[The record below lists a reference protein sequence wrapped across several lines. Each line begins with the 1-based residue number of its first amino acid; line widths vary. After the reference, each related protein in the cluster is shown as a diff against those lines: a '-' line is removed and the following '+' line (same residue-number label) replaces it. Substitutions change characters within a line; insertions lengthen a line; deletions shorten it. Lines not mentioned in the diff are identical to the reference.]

1 MMDER
6 MFWFP
11 LPSDPAMTELERQ
24 TSPMNADGMIST
36 PTQVT
41 PELPPESPGISALA
55 ESLSP
60 TTTICSSDNAN
71 LLLHDKRVCTYK
83 RRGAESCIEC
93 YATSVYFPVIMHRMI
108 SQMCTVDA
116 SLMHWCDE
124 GKHFWIS
131 QRSCSLSDVLKVY
144 FKRTNIVL
152 DSSSGNSE
160 ISSGDCS
167 HHSFR
172 FSDDRYQ
179 SLRRQLNAYQFM
191 KISAGPYV
199 HL

>member
-1 MMDER
+1 LAALQTSDEQGRDLAMMDER
-6 MFWFP
+6 MFSFP
-11 LPSDPAMTELERQ
+11 LSSDPAMTVLERQ
-24 TSPMNADGMIST
+24 TSPMNADGMIAA

-60 TTTICSSDNAN
+60 TTICSSDNAN
-71 LLLHDKRVCTYK
+71 LLLNDKGLGTFK
-83 RRGAESCIEC
+83 RRDAESCIEC

-108 SQMCTVDA
+108 SQMCKVDA

-131 QRSCSLSDVLKVY
+131 QHSCSLSDVLKVY

-152 DSSSGNSE
+152 DWFCGTTRKHRQASWFSQFFSL
-160 ISSGDCS
+160 
-167 HHSFR
+167 FR
-172 FSDDRYQ
+172 
-179 SLRRQLNAYQFM
+179 
-191 KISAGPYV
+191 
-199 HL
+199 

>member
-6 MFWFP
+6 MFSFR
-11 LPSDPAMTELERQ
+11 LTCDPAMTELERQ
-24 TSPMNADGMIST
+24 TSPMYADGMIST

-41 PELPPESPGISALA
+41 PELPPESPDISALA

-60 TTTICSSDNAN
+60 TTTICSSDNA
-71 LLLHDKRVCTYK
+71 LLHGKGLG
-83 RRGAESCIEC
+83 RRGASSCIEC

-131 QRSCSLSDVLKVY
+131 QRSCSLSNVLKVY
-144 FKRTNIVL
+144 FKRTNIVI
-152 DSSSGNSE
+152 
-160 ISSGDCS
+160 ISVGHRALYVKRLLSPFFS
-167 HHSFR
+167 RFR
-172 FSDDRYQ
+172 
-179 SLRRQLNAYQFM
+179 
-191 KISAGPYV
+191 
-199 HL
+199 

>member
-144 FKRTNIVL
+144 FKRTNMCTTRVRETRNYRQATVL
-152 DSSSGNSE
+152 TILFAFQMTAINRSGDSSTPTNS
-160 ISSGDCS
+160 
-167 HHSFR
+167 
-172 FSDDRYQ
+172 
-179 SLRRQLNAYQFM
+179 
-191 KISAGPYV
+191 
-199 HL
+199 